1 MMEQLKKAY
10 EAIEMLQALELPV
23 SDEQLRAIAKL
34 EKEYLQ
40 NEIIP
45 LLKQELEP
53 FVTKLRSKLQM
64 EVTFDKDEGFNMQ
77 LVEQTERKQT
87 SINKDADSVPTR
99 DTSKY
104 SIDGGE
110 PLKKRRFV
118 LAVVRKYVEGHP
130 GITYEQLK
138 EQFPDSLSGSPLH
151 GVFRPY
157 EEIQLKLQNQPDLI
171 KRFFLEPEDLITLSD
186 GTRLT
191 VYNQWGQHFT
201 NVLEVAQQIHEV
213 ECYNSNT

>member
-1 MMEQLKKAY
+1 MEQLKKAY
-10 EAIEMLQALELPV
+10 EAIEMLRALELPV

-40 NEIIP
+40 DEIVP

-53 FVTKLRSKLQM
+53 FVTKLRSKVQM
-64 EVTFDKDEGFNMQ
+64 EVTFDKGEGFNMQ
-77 LVEQTERKQT
+77 LVEQVDRKPT
-87 SINKDADSVPTR
+87 STNNDADSVSTR

-138 EQFPDSLSGSPLH
+138 ERFPDSLSGSPLH

-157 EEIQLKLQNQPDLI
+157 EDIQQKLQNQPDLV

-191 VYNQWGQHFT
+191 VYNQWGQHFQ
-201 NVLEVAQQIHEV
+201 NFLGVAQQLHEV
-213 ECYNSNT
+213 ECFSSNN

>member
-1 MMEQLKKAY
+1 MEQLKKAY
-10 EAIEMLQALELPV
+10 EAIEMLRALELPV

-40 NEIIP
+40 DEIIP

-53 FVTKLRSKLQM
+53 FVTKLRGKLLM
-64 EVTFDKDEGFNMQ
+64 EVTFDKAEGFKMQ
-77 LVEQTERKQT
+77 VVEQADRKPT
-87 SINKDADSVPTR
+87 STNKDSDSVSTR
-99 DTSKY
+99 DTSRY

-138 EQFPDSLSGSPLH
+138 ERFPDSLSGSPLH

-157 EEIQLKLQNQPDLI
+157 EDIQQKLQNQPDLV

-201 NVLEVAQQIHEV
+201 NFLEVAQQLHEV
-213 ECYNSNT
+213 ECFNSNI

>member
-1 MMEQLKKAY
+1 MEQLKKAY
-10 EAIEMLQALELPV
+10 EAIEMLRVLELPV

-40 NEIIP
+40 DEIIP

-53 FVTKLRSKLQM
+53 FVTKLRGKLLM
-64 EVTFDKDEGFNMQ
+64 EVTFDKAEGFKMQ
-77 LVEQTERKQT
+77 VVEQADRKPT
-87 SINKDADSVPTR
+87 STNKDSDSVSTR
-99 DTSKY
+99 DTSRY

-138 EQFPDSLSGSPLH
+138 ERFPDSLSGSPLH

-157 EEIQLKLQNQPDLI
+157 EDIQQKLQNQPDLV

-201 NVLEVAQQIHEV
+201 NFLEVAQQLHEV
-213 ECYNSNT
+213 ECFNSNI

>member
-1 MMEQLKKAY
+1 MEQLKKAY
-10 EAIEMLQALELPV
+10 EAIEMLRVLELPV

-40 NEIIP
+40 DEIIP

-53 FVTKLRSKLQM
+53 FVTKLRGKLLM
-64 EVTFDKDEGFNMQ
+64 EVTFDKAEGFKMQ
-77 LVEQTERKQT
+77 VVEQADRKPT
-87 SINKDADSVPTR
+87 STNKDSDSVSTR
-99 DTSKY
+99 DTSRY

-138 EQFPDSLSGSPLH
+138 ERFPDSLSGSPLH

-157 EEIQLKLQNQPDLI
+157 EDIQQKLQNQPDLV

-191 VYNQWGQHFT
+191 VYNQWGQHFA
-201 NVLEVAQQIHEV
+201 NFLEVAQRLHEV
-213 ECYNSNT
+213 ECFSSNN

>member
-1 MMEQLKKAY
+1 MEQLKKAY
-10 EAIEMLQALELPV
+10 EAIEMLRALELPV

-191 VYNQWGQHFT
+191 VYNQWGQHFA
-201 NVLEVAQQIHEV
+201 NLLEVAQRLHEV
-213 ECYNSNT
+213 ECFSSNN

>member
-1 MMEQLKKAY
+1 MEQLKKAY
-10 EAIEMLQALELPV
+10 EAIEMLRALELPV

-138 EQFPDSLSGSPLH
+138 ERFPDSLSGSSLH

-157 EEIQLKLQNQPDLI
+157 EDIQQKLQNKPDLL

-191 VYNQWGQHFT
+191 VYNQWGLHFA
-201 NVLEVAQQIHEV
+201 NFLKVAQQLHEV
-213 ECYNSNT
+213 ECFSSNR

>member
-1 MMEQLKKAY
+1 MEQLKKAY
-10 EAIEMLQALELPV
+10 EAIEMLRALELPV

-40 NEIIP
+40 YEIIP

-53 FVTKLRSKLQM
+53 FVTKLRGKLLM
-64 EVTFDKDEGFNMQ
+64 EVTFDKAEGFKMQ
-77 LVEQTERKQT
+77 VVEQADRKPT
-87 SINKDADSVPTR
+87 STNKDSDSVSTR
-99 DTSKY
+99 DTSRY

-138 EQFPDSLSGSPLH
+138 ERFPDSLSGSPLH

-157 EEIQLKLQNQPDLI
+157 EDIQQKLQNQPDLV
-171 KRFFLEPEDLITLSD
+171 KRFFL
-186 GTRLT
+186 
-191 VYNQWGQHFT
+191 
-201 NVLEVAQQIHEV
+201 
-213 ECYNSNT
+213 

>member
-1 MMEQLKKAY
+1 MEQLKKAY
-10 EAIEMLQALELPV
+10 EAIEMLRVLELPV

-40 NEIIP
+40 DEIIP

-53 FVTKLRSKLQM
+53 FVTKLRGKLLM
-64 EVTFDKDEGFNMQ
+64 EVTFDKAEGFKMQ
-77 LVEQTERKQT
+77 VVEQADRKPT
-87 SINKDADSVPTR
+87 STNKDSDSVSTR
-99 DTSKY
+99 DTSRY

-138 EQFPDSLSGSPLH
+138 ERFPDSLSGSPLH

-157 EEIQLKLQNQPDLI
+157 EDIQQKLQNQPDLV

-191 VYNQWGQHFT
+191 VYNQWGQHFS
-201 NVLEVAQQIHEV
+201 NFLEIAKQLHKV
-213 ECYNSNT
+213 ECYSSND

>member
-1 MMEQLKKAY
+1 MEQLKKAY
-10 EAIEMLQALELPV
+10 EAIEMLRALELPV

-191 VYNQWGQHFT
+191 VYNQWGQHFA
-201 NVLEVAQQIHEV
+201 NFLEVAQQLHDV
-213 ECYNSNT
+213 ECYSNNA

>member
-1 MMEQLKKAY
+1 MEQLKKAY
-10 EAIEMLQALELPV
+10 EAIEMLRALELPV

-40 NEIIP
+40 DEIVP

-53 FVTKLRSKLQM
+53 FVTKLRGKLQM
-64 EVTFDKDEGFNMQ
+64 EVTFDKAEGFKMQ
-77 LVEQTERKQT
+77 VVEQADRKPI
-87 SINKDADSVPTR
+87 SINKDSDSGSTR

-138 EQFPDSLSGSPLH
+138 ERFPDSLSGSPLH

-157 EEIQLKLQNQPDLI
+157 EDVQQKLQNQPDLV

-191 VYNQWGQHFT
+191 VYNQWGQHFA
-201 NVLEVAQQIHEV
+201 NFLEVAQKLHEV
-213 ECYNSNT
+213 ECFSSNN

>member
-1 MMEQLKKAY
+1 MEQLKKAY

-40 NEIIP
+40 DEIIP
-45 LLKQELEP
+45 LLKQELAP

-64 EVTFDKDEGFNMQ
+64 EVTFDKDKGLNMQ
-77 LVEQTERKQT
+77 LIDQVDRKPT
-87 SINKDADSVPTR
+87 SIIKDADSVSTR

-118 LAVVRKYVEGHP
+118 LAVVRKYVESHP
-130 GITYEQLK
+130 DITYEQLR
-138 EQFPDSLSGSPLH
+138 ERFPDSLSGSPLH

-157 EEIQLKLQNQPDLI
+157 EEILRELQTQPDLE
-171 KRFFLEPEDLITLSD
+171 KRFFLESEDLITLSD

-191 VYNQWGQHFT
+191 VYNQWGQHFP
-201 NVLEVAQQIHEV
+201 NFLEVATQLHEV
-213 ECYNSNT
+213 ECFSNNN

>member
-1 MMEQLKKAY
+1 MEQLKKAY
-10 EAIEMLQALELPV
+10 EAIEMLRALELPV

-40 NEIIP
+40 DEIIP

-53 FVTKLRSKLQM
+53 FVTKLRGKLLM
-64 EVTFDKDEGFNMQ
+64 EVTFDKAEGFKMQ
-77 LVEQTERKQT
+77 VVEQADRKPT
-87 SINKDADSVPTR
+87 STNKDSDSVSTR
-99 DTSKY
+99 YTSRY

-138 EQFPDSLSGSPLH
+138 ERFPDSLSGSPLH

-157 EEIQLKLQNQPDLI
+157 EDIQQKLQNQPDLV

-201 NVLEVAQQIHEV
+201 NFLEVAQQLHEV
-213 ECYNSNT
+213 ECFNSNI

>member
-1 MMEQLKKAY
+1 MEQLKKAY
-10 EAIEMLQALELPV
+10 EAIEMLRALELPV

-40 NEIIP
+40 DEIVP

-53 FVTKLRSKLQM
+53 FVTKLRGKLQM
-64 EVTFDKDEGFNMQ
+64 EVTFDKAEGFKMQ
-77 LVEQTERKQT
+77 VVEQADRKPI
-87 SINKDADSVPTR
+87 SINKDSDSGSTR

-191 VYNQWGQHFT
+191 VYNQWGQHFA
-201 NVLEVAQQIHEV
+201 NFLEVAQKLHEV
-213 ECYNSNT
+213 ECFSSNN

>member
-1 MMEQLKKAY
+1 MEQLKKAY
-10 EAIEMLQALELPV
+10 EAIEMLRVLELPV

-40 NEIIP
+40 DEIIP

-53 FVTKLRSKLQM
+53 FVTKLRGKLLM
-64 EVTFDKDEGFNMQ
+64 EVTFDKAEGFKMQ
-77 LVEQTERKQT
+77 VVEQADRKPT
-87 SINKDADSVPTR
+87 STNKDSDSVSTR
-99 DTSKY
+99 DTSRY

-138 EQFPDSLSGSPLH
+138 ERFPDSLSGSPLH

-157 EEIQLKLQNQPDLI
+157 EDIQQKLQNQPDLV

-191 VYNQWGQHFT
+191 VYNQWGQHFA
-201 NVLEVAQQIHEV
+201 NFLEVAQKLHEV
-213 ECYNSNT
+213 ECFSSNN

>member
-1 MMEQLKKAY
+1 MEQLKKAY
-10 EAIEMLQALELPV
+10 EAIEMLRALELPV
-23 SDEQLRAIAKL
+23 SDEQIRAIAKL

-40 NEIIP
+40 DEIIP

-53 FVTKLRSKLQM
+53 FVTKIRSKLQM
-64 EVTFDKDEGFNMQ
+64 EVTFDIDEGLSMQ
-77 LVEQTERKQT
+77 LIDQADRKTT
-87 SINKDADSVPTR
+87 SIIKDADSISTR

-118 LAVVRKYVEGHP
+118 LAVVRKYVDSHP
-130 GITYEQLK
+130 DITYEQLR
-138 EQFPDSLSGSPLH
+138 ERFPDSLSRSPLH

-157 EEIQLKLQNQPDLI
+157 EEIIGKLQTQPDLK

-186 GTRLT
+186 GTKLT
-191 VYNQWGQHFT
+191 VYNQWGQFFPFF
-201 NVLEVAQQIHEV
+201 LEIAKQLHKV
-213 ECYNSNT
+213 ECYSSND

>member
-1 MMEQLKKAY
+1 MEQLKKAY
-10 EAIEMLQALELPV
+10 EAIEMLRALELPV

-201 NVLEVAQQIHEV
+201 NFLEVAQRLHEV
-213 ECYNSNT
+213 ECFSSNN

>member
-1 MMEQLKKAY
+1 
-10 EAIEMLQALELPV
+10 MLRALELPV
-23 SDEQLRAIAKL
+23 SDEQLEGIAKL

-40 NEIIP
+40 KEIIP
-45 LLKQELEP
+45 LMKQEMEP
-53 FVTKLRSKLQM
+53 HVTKLKSKFQM
-64 EVTFDKDEGFNMQ
+64 EVIFDKEGGLTMQ
-77 LVEQTERKQT
+77 LTEQVDRIPA
-87 SINKDADSVPTR
+87 SNKRDSDSVSTR

-138 EQFPDSLSGSPLH
+138 ERFPDSLSGSPLH

-157 EEIQLKLQNQPDLI
+157 EEIQLKLQNQPDLV

-191 VYNQWGQHFT
+191 VYNQWGQHFP
-201 NVLEVAQQIHEV
+201 NFLEVAKQLHEV
-213 ECYNSNT
+213 ECYSND

>member
-1 MMEQLKKAY
+1 MEQLKKAY
-10 EAIEMLQALELPV
+10 EAIEMLRALELPV

-40 NEIIP
+40 DEIIP

-53 FVTKLRSKLQM
+53 FVTKLRGKLLM
-64 EVTFDKDEGFNMQ
+64 EVTFDKAEGFNMQ
-77 LVEQTERKQT
+77 IVEQTDRKPI
-87 SINKDADSVPTR
+87 SASKDSDSVSTR

-138 EQFPDSLSGSPLH
+138 ERFPDSLSGSPLH

-157 EEIQLKLQNQPDLI
+157 EDIQQKLQNQPDLV

-201 NVLEVAQQIHEV
+201 NFLEVAQQLHEV
-213 ECYNSNT
+213 ECFNSNI

>member
-1 MMEQLKKAY
+1 MEQLKKAY

-53 FVTKLRSKLQM
+53 FVTKLRNKLQM
-64 EVTFDKDEGFNMQ
+64 EVTFDKAEGFNMQ
-77 LVEQTERKQT
+77 LVEQVDRKQT
-87 SINKDADSVPTR
+87 AINKDSDSVSTR

-118 LAVVRKYVEGHP
+118 LAVVRKYVESHP

-138 EQFPDSLSGSPLH
+138 KRFPDSLSGSPLH
-151 GVFRPY
+151 GVIRPF
-157 EEIQLKLQNQPDLI
+157 EEIQQKLRNQPDLV
-171 KRFFLEPEDLITLSD
+171 KRFFLEPDDLIILSD

-191 VYNQWGQHFT
+191 VYNQWGQHFP
-201 NVLEVAQQIHEV
+201 NFLEIAQQIHEV

>member
-1 MMEQLKKAY
+1 MEQLKKAY

-40 NEIIP
+40 DEIIP

-64 EVTFDKDEGFNMQ
+64 EVTFDKDKGLNMQ
-77 LVEQTERKQT
+77 LIDQVDRKPT
-87 SINKDADSVPTR
+87 SIIKDADSVSTR

-118 LAVVRKYVEGHP
+118 LAVVRKYVESHP
-130 GITYEQLK
+130 DITYEQLR
-138 EQFPDSLSGSPLH
+138 ERFPDGIES
-151 GVFRPY
+151 
-157 EEIQLKLQNQPDLI
+157 KLQELSIDERKDLMCQI
-171 KRFFLEPEDLITLSD
+171 IEEAEKIFEVDSVNFEILYPTPVEEFYAY
-186 GTRLT
+186 GCGF
-191 VYNQWGQHFT
+191 YNRKD
-201 NVLEVAQQIHEV
+201 NLL
-213 ECYNSNT
+213 YSP

>member
-1 MMEQLKKAY
+1 MEQLKKAY
-10 EAIEMLQALELPV
+10 EAIEMLRALELPV
-23 SDEQLRAIAKL
+23 SDEQIRAIAKL

-40 NEIIP
+40 DEIIP

-53 FVTKLRSKLQM
+53 FVTKIRSKLQM
-64 EVTFDKDEGFNMQ
+64 EVTFDKDEGLNMQ
-77 LVEQTERKQT
+77 LIDQADRKTT
-87 SINKDADSVPTR
+87 SIIKDADSISTR

-118 LAVVRKYVEGHP
+118 LAVVRKYVESHP
-130 GITYEQLK
+130 GITYEQLR
-138 EQFPDSLSGSPLH
+138 ERFPDSLSRSPLH

-157 EEIQLKLQNQPDLI
+157 EEILRKLQTQPDLK

-186 GTRLT
+186 GTKLT
-191 VYNQWGQHFT
+191 VYNQWGQFFPFF
-201 NVLEVAQQIHEV
+201 LEIAKQLHKV
-213 ECYNSNT
+213 ECYSSND

>member
-1 MMEQLKKAY
+1 MDQLKRAY
-10 EAIEMLQALELPV
+10 EAIEMLRALDLPV
-23 SDEQLRAIAKL
+23 SEEQLRAIAKL
-34 EKEYLQ
+34 EKDYLQ

-45 LLKQELEP
+45 LFKQELEP
-53 FVTKLRSKLQM
+53 YVIKIRSKLHL
-64 EVTFDKDEGFNMQ
+64 EVTFDKNEGLKMQ
-77 LVEQTERKQT
+77 LIDQADRKPI
-87 SINKDADSVPTR
+87 SITKYADSTSTR

-118 LAVVRKYVEGHP
+118 LAVIKKYVDSHP
-130 GITYEQLK
+130 GITYEQLS
-138 EQFPDSLSGSPLH
+138 ERFPDSLSSSPLH

-157 EEIQLKLQNQPDLI
+157 KDVLRKLQNQPDLE

-191 VYNQWGQHFT
+191 VYNQWGRHFS
-201 NVLEVAQQIHEV
+201 NFLEVASQLHDV
-213 ECYNSNT
+213 ECFSNNN